1 MTSSLVFLST
11 CFFRKRRNSPWR
23 STFWS
28 RLSRAFSASVT
39 MMNAARAIF
48 SLPRRG
54 RRGFNGSFSLTWLTP
69 ASAGAARR
77 IARTPAHATR
87 IETARLLGARP
98 GNCLSGPGRG
108 AREAAA
114 LAMGCGA
121 PVAARRAGSG
131 ERSRPHPA
139 ESLAGASAGRRSR
152 PSASDV
158 LGRTGGF
165 PRRAGIGRV
174 ELGEAGVIAVDVGV
188 FRVEL
193 ERLLVL
199 LQRAGELARRL
210 QRHGEVVVGPRV
222 GRLLGDGLLE
232 AESGLAPESLVGDFR
247 AERDLGLGAFRLRVG
262 GAARRD
268 QEKGRDRRCPTHSH
282 APVPP
287 AGDRYYRK
295 AFGGLEDFRGITLS

>member
-39 MMNAARAIF
+39 MMKGARTIF
-48 SLPRRG
+48 SFPRRG

-69 ASAGAARR
+69 SSAGPASRS
-77 IARTPAHATR
+77 ARTPAHATR
-87 IETARLLGARP
+87 IKTARLLGARP
-98 GNCLSGPGRG
+98 AKRFAGPGRG

-114 LAMGCGA
+114 LTMGCGA
-121 PVAARRAGSG
+121 PVAA
-131 ERSRPHPA
+131 
-139 ESLAGASAGRRSR
+139 R

-165 PRRAGIGRV
+165 PRRTGIGGV
-174 ELGEAGVIAVDVGV
+174 ELGESGVIAVDVGV
-188 FRVEL
+188 VGVEL

-199 LQRAGELARRL
+199 LERAGELARRL

-232 AESGLAPESLVGDFR
+232 AENGLAPESLAGNFR
-247 AERDLGLGAFRLRVG
+247 AERDLGPGAFRLRVG

-268 QEKGRDRRCPTHSH
+268 QEKGRDQRCPTHSH

-287 AGDRYYRK
+287 AGGRYYRK
-295 AFGGLEDFRGITLS
+295 AFGGLEDFRGITLSFR

>member
-39 MMNAARAIF
+39 MMKGARAIF
-48 SLPRRG
+48 SFPRRG

-69 ASAGAARR
+69 ASAGRAASRS
-77 IARTPAHATR
+77 ARTPANPALLR
-87 IETARLLGARP
+87 VARLLEVCP
-98 GNCLSGPGRG
+98 GNRFSRPGRG
-108 AREAAA
+108 AREEVVLVMVFGA
-114 LAMGCGA
+114 L
-121 PVAARRAGSG
+121 VAA
-131 ERSRPHPA
+131 
-139 ESLAGASAGRRSR
+139 R

-158 LGRTGGF
+158 LGRIGGF
-165 PRRAGIGRV
+165 PRRAGIGGV

-188 FRVEL
+188 LGVEL
-193 ERLLVL
+193 ESLLVFL
-199 LQRAGELARRL
+199 ERSGELARRL

-232 AESGLAPESLVGDFR
+232 AENGLAPESLAGNFR
-247 AERDLGLGAFRLRVG
+247 AERDLGPGAFRLRVG

-268 QEKGRDRRCPTHSH
+268 QEKGRDQRCPTHSH

-287 AGDRYYRK
+287 AGGRYYRK